1 MPKPKGNKNFMT
13 LSPTEP
19 SDAPNIDYI
28 PHFVEKDGP
37 NTLRN
42 MGNGLTGDKLKT
54 AHKKE
59 YDKRSP
65 EMKKKMSEA
74 RTQITD

>member
-1 MPKPKGNKNFMT
+1 
-13 LSPTEP
+13 
-19 SDAPNIDYI
+19 
-28 PHFVEKDGP
+28 
-37 NTLRN
+37 